1 MSDIGKFRHL
11 LGMDMVMDKMA
22 LDAMGMGM
30 GMGMGM
36 EMAAMGFGMNGAM
49 CLDQC
54 NMANQCC
61 EHCHCCECQC
71 EEVVGCNARYLCPL
85 GVIRLAIIVCHL
97 KLFFNDFSD
106 KIEVEFVSKI

>member
-22 LDAMGMGM
+22 FDAMGMGM

-36 EMAAMGFGMNGAM
+36 EMAAMGFGMNGDM

-54 NMANQCC
+54 NMGNQCC

-71 EEVVGCNARYLCPL
+71 EEVVGCNVRYLCPL
-85 GVIRLAIIVCHL
+85 GVIRLAIIVCRY
-97 KLFFNDFSD
+97 FNFNQTRL
-106 KIEVEFVSKI
+106 IIR